1 MDTNEIEVKKRLD
14 DIFEYLVR
22 LTDRSERLEGE
33 IRELRGEV
41 NGLRGEVTGL
51 RTEMKAGFAKVEKE
65 LRTMNGKLG
74 LLQEDVL
81 TVRADQRDLEKRVGT
96 IEVEIETRKLAS

>member
-33 IRELRGEV
+33 IRE
-41 NGLRGEVTGL
+41 LRGEVTGL